1 MKFYNKN
8 NEPLTKEEIEEIKQS
23 PEYRKMISNDLNNLN
38 NKIDKLVLD
47 RDKSDKIIGLVIGTE
62 ISCLLTSLTDIIGI
76 TEPND
81 NYSSIRIVLLISSI
95 LIRNINMIK
104 NSNRSTKI
112 NILNDLKEDL
122 LNENNWLK
130 DQKTLKY

>member
-8 NEPLTKEEIEEIKQS
+8 NEPLTKEEIEKIKQS
-23 PEYRKMISNDLNNLN
+23 PEYRKIISNDLNNLN

-112 NILNDLKEDL
+112 NILNDLKEEI

>member
-8 NEPLTKEEIEEIKQS
+8 NEPLTKEEIEKIKQS
-23 PEYRKMISNDLNNLN
+23 PEYRKIISNDLNNLN

-104 NSNRSTKI
+104 NEKEEVPKTK
-112 NILNDLKEDL
+112 NNSL

>member
-112 NILNDLKEDL
+112 NILNDLKEEI

>member
-95 LIRNINMIK
+95 LTRNINMIK

-112 NILNDLKEDL
+112 NILNDLKEEI